1 VIGNDGTLLLRA
13 RSLTKIFAG
22 DGVVVHA
29 VREVDLSL
37 SSGEFVAVTGPSG
50 SGKSTLLHML
60 GGLEKPTSGEIWLE
74 GQRVDGLS
82 QARWAMLRRRHIGFV
97 FQFFNLVSNMTVAD
111 NVELAALMGGASRKQ
126 ATARRR
132 ELLGELGLAAKADA
146 APARL
151 SGGEQQRVA
160 LARAMANR
168 PALLLADEPTGN
180 LDSAATIAVLGLLA
194 RAHADGQGI
203 LLVTH
208 DLRVASTAD
217 RVISL
222 FDGMVV
228 DDAPMTIPH
237 RPMLLPDVLKLRG

>member
-1 VIGNDGTLLLRA
+1 
-13 RSLTKIFAG
+13 
-22 DGVVVHA
+22 
-29 VREVDLSL
+29 
-37 SSGEFVAVTGPSG
+37 
-50 SGKSTLLHML
+50 ML

-111 NVELAALMGGASRKQ
+111 NVELAALMGGASQKQ
-126 ATARRR
+126 ATARRK
-132 ELLGELGLAAKADA
+132 ELLGELGLAQKADA

-180 LDSAATIAVLGLLA
+180 LDSAASAAVLGLLCAGA
-194 RAHADGQGI
+194 RRRPGDLASYARSAGGQHGRPRHQ
-203 LLVTH
+203 LV
-208 DLRVASTAD
+208 
-217 RVISL
+217 
-222 FDGMVV
+222 
-228 DDAPMTIPH
+228 
-237 RPMLLPDVLKLRG
+237 